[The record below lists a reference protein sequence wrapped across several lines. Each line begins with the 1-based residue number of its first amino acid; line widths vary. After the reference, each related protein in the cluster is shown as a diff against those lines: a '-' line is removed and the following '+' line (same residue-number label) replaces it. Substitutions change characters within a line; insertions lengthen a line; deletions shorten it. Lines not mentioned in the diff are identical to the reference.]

1 MRQSSSSRQRQ
12 IISFLIFVSI
22 ILFISIFAIV
32 STSQRRDANINNDTG
47 DDDGT
52 IVVTTP
58 GINNGTMMIRGTLRP
73 SVAPTTTT
81 ATLAPS
87 ANQELMTIV
96 IVSDGSG
103 NMTIVENPTEEE
115 GEPQPQLEPAD
126 FYTPTDE
133 TTKAPVPAATT
144 TTNGE
149 TGEASSHPSSY
160 SLPTVS
166 PTADVVY
173 LTSTSPST
181 DSPSRRP
188 SNVPTDYPTRHP
200 TNEPI
205 PTQEPS
211 NVPTDYPTRRPT
223 NKPTDYPSSDYAPTL
238 KPTFIPTQEPTLPSS
253 SSSPLA
259 MSPFA
264 YDNVDGSVASCT
276 SSQIHLRIELVTDNY
291 PRDTSWQFIDRTDN
305 VILLSSPADG
315 YSGTDLGNGR
325 MESQSDTRDI
335 CLGGDDDGGSG
346 SSSTSRTATA
356 TTGPTKREYE
366 FIIRDIYGDG
376 LCCRPD
382 VASGYYKIY
391 RKREDGNKKWQ
402 LLVAGSEFDT
412 KVVAHHFVMHHAVGV
427 RNPNLPPSSSSQT
440 TGELVQAGL
449 ALPSTTVVMTSLAL
463 TCPPPRRKITVQIK
477 TDKNGGDISWDFR
490 TKDGPIIAKNE
501 KKYQSYELDERDICV
516 DDSALYELSVYDDDM
531 DGMHAFNRAKG
542 PNGHYKI
549 LAHRDGGGGGMYADL
564 MRETILYGGYF
575 KSNNITHLINTTV
588 PTMTARDAS
597 WLDSHNKRRKYWHPY
612 YNTTYV
618 PLQWSESL
626 KAEAQVW
633 ANKLLDACG
642 DGMYHDPERD
652 YGENAAANV
661 GAGSWGELRVPDKIV
676 ARFIDNE
683 VDLPW
688 PHNGHLTQAVSY

>member
-1 MRQSSSSRQRQ
+1 M
-12 IISFLIFVSI
+12 
-22 ILFISIFAIV
+22 

-47 DDDGT
+47 DDNGT

-81 ATLAPS
+81 TTLAPS
-87 ANQELMTIV
+87 ANQQLMTII

-103 NMTIVENPTEEE
+103 NMTIVENPSEEE
-115 GEPQPQLEPAD
+115 EPQPQLEPAD

-144 TTNGE
+144 TTNEE

-181 DSPSRRP
+181 NSPSRRP
-188 SNVPTDYPTRHP
+188 SNVPTDHPTRRP

-205 PTQEPS
+205 PTQEPTS
-211 NVPTDYPTRRPT
+211 
-223 NKPTDYPSSDYAPTL
+223 
-238 KPTFIPTQEPTLPSS
+238 LP
-253 SSSPLA
+253 SSPLA

-264 YDNVDGSVASCT
+264 YDNVVVVACT
-276 SSQIHLRIELVTDNY
+276 SSQIHLRIELVTDDY

-315 YSGTDLGNGR
+315 YSGTDLGDGR

-356 TTGPTKREYE
+356 TAGPTKREYE

-427 RNPNLPPSSSSQT
+427 RNPNLSSSSSSQT
-440 TGELVQAGL
+440 TGELVQASL

-477 TDKNGGDISWDFR
+477 TDKNGGVISWDFR

-501 KKYQSYELDERDICV
+501 KKYHSYELDERDICV

-542 PNGHYKI
+542 PDGHYKI
-549 LAHRDGGGGGMYADL
+549 LAHRDGGSGGGGGMYADL

-575 KSNNITHLINTTV
+575 KSNNITHLINTTM

>member
-1 MRQSSSSRQRQ
+1 MRQSSSSSSRQRQ
-12 IISFLIFVSI
+12 VINSVIFVSI
-22 ILFISIFAIV
+22 IVFISIFAIV
-32 STSQRRDANINNDTG
+32 STNQSRDANINNDTG
-47 DDDGT
+47 DDGT

-58 GINNGTMMIRGTLRP
+58 GINNGTMTIRGTLRP

-81 ATLAPS
+81 LAPS
-87 ANQELMTIV
+87 ANQELMTII

-103 NMTIVENPTEEE
+103 NMTIVENPSEE
-115 GEPQPQLEPAD
+115 EPQPQLEPAD

-144 TTNGE
+144 TTNEE
-149 TGEASSHPSSY
+149 TGEEASSMPTNDPSQHHPSSY

-166 PTADVVY
+166 PTADMVY
-173 LTSTSPST
+173 RTSTSPT
-181 DSPSRRP
+181 NSPSRRP
-188 SNVPTDYPTRHP
+188 SNVPTDYPSRR
-200 TNEPI
+200 
-205 PTQEPS
+205 PS
-211 NVPTDYPTRRPT
+211 NE
-223 NKPTDYPSSDYAPTL
+223 PTDYPSSDAPTL
-238 KPTFIPTQEPTLPSS
+238 KPTFIPTREPALLPSS
-253 SSSPLA
+253 SPPLA

-264 YDNVDGSVASCT
+264 YDNDVDDGSAVVTCT
-276 SSQIHLRIELVTDNY
+276 SSQIHLRIELVTDEY
-291 PRDTSWQFIDRTDN
+291 PRDTSWQFIDRTNN
-305 VILLSSPADG
+305 VILLSSPMDG

-325 MESQSDTRDI
+325 MESQSDTRDV
-335 CLGGDDDGGSG
+335 CLGGDDGSSSS
-346 SSSTSRTATA
+346 SSSTSRTIA

-366 FIIRDIYGDG
+366 FIIQDIYGDG

-382 VASGYYKIY
+382 VTSGYYKIY
-391 RKREDGNKKWQ
+391 RKREDGGNKKWQ

-427 RNPNLPPSSSSQT
+427 RNPNLSSSSSQT
-440 TGELVQAGL
+440 SGELVQASL
-449 ALPSTTVVMTSLAL
+449 ALPPSTVVVMTSLAL
-463 TCPPPRRKITVQIK
+463 TCPPPQRKITVQIK
-477 TDKNGGDISWDFR
+477 TDKNGGVISWDFR
-490 TKDGPIIAKNE
+490 IKDGPIIAKNE
-501 KKYQSYELDERDICV
+501 KKYRSYELDERDICV

-542 PNGHYKI
+542 PDGHYKI
-549 LAHRDGGGGGMYADL
+549 LAHRDGGGGGGMDAEL

-575 KSNNITHLINTTV
+575 KSNNITHLINTTM